1 MKPVSLSLVNSPR
14 SGSVRGGLWRR
25 LWLGAAVVSA
35 ACTPATAPRPEAK
48 TPRAIPLDAR
58 VSSPSLVWL
67 EAPAPQQGA
76 RQTVR
81 HFFDAIA
88 REAGPELDALFT
100 EDALFHRPNQPA
112 TPAVIAWHRRLSAGD
127 YTRQVIPSDV
137 GVQLLDQTASAE
149 LADHRNVQLQLQNG
163 EVLAVV
169 ALPPMMPPG
178 TGLWGTELQLVLT
191 AHEGQWRI
199 RELWEDYVAR

>member
-1 MKPVSLSLVNSPR
+1 M
-14 SGSVRGGLWRR
+14 WR
-25 LWLGAAVVSA
+25 
-35 ACTPATAPRPEAK
+35 K
-48 TPRAIPLDAR
+48 
-58 VSSPSLVWL
+58 
-67 EAPAPQQGA
+67 APAPEQNA
-76 RQTVR
+76 RITVR

-88 REAGPELDALFT
+88 REDGPELDALFT

-127 YTRQVIPSDV
+127 YTRQVIPNDIT
-137 GVQLLDQTASAE
+137 VQLLDQSASAE

-169 ALPPMMPPG
+169 ALPSGLPAG
-178 TGLWGTELQLVLT
+178 AGLWGTELQLVLT
-191 AHEGQWRI
+191 EHDGQWRI